1 MRDCVCAADSQK
13 AGLRYLADKK
23 KEAEDEENAAALIA
37 EVDVLEA
44 ELLDSNRNSMLRW
57 LPSVILCAA
66 LTVCASQPQDP
77 KASGAGRAGQ

>member
-1 MRDCVCAADSQK
+1 VRDSVCAADSQK

-57 LPSVILCAA
+57 LPSVILRAA
-66 LTVCASQPQDP
+66 LTVCVSQDP
-77 KASGAGRAGQ
+77 KASGDGLAGQ

>member
-1 MRDCVCAADSQK
+1 MRDSVCAADSQK

-23 KEAEDEENAAALIA
+23 KEAENEENAAALIA

-44 ELLDSNRNSMLRW
+44 ELLDPNRNSMLRW

-66 LTVCASQPQDP
+66 LTACVSQVPE
-77 KASGAGRAGQ
+77 AAGDGRDGQ

>member
-1 MRDCVCAADSQK
+1 VRDSVCAADSQK

-57 LPSVILCAA
+57 LPSVVLCAA
-66 LTVCASQPQDP
+66 LTVCVSQDP
-77 KASGAGRAGQ
+77 KASGDGRAGQ

>member
-1 MRDCVCAADSQK
+1 MRDSVCAADSQK

-57 LPSVILCAA
+57 LPSVILRAA
-66 LTVCASQPQDP
+66 LTVCVSQDP
-77 KASGAGRAGQ
+77 KASGDGLAGQ